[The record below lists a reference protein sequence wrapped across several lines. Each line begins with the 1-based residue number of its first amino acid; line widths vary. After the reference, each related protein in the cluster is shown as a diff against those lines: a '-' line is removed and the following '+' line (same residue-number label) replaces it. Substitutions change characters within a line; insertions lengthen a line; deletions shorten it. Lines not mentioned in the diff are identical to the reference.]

1 MSTPRSCAARALA
14 LVIATRL
21 TLDEALAQS
30 LGNLEGRDRAM
41 AREMAFGVC
50 RRFFELDGVLAQL
63 LRKAFKS
70 RDADVHALL
79 LLGLYQMR
87 YMRVPDHAAVSETV
101 AACRQ
106 LGKPW
111 AGGLTNAVLRQFQ
124 LRGEELLRNLDAAQR
139 CAHPRWLYEALAQ
152 AWPEQH
158 AAIIEANNEPA
169 PMSLRINRSRTTRA
183 AWMETARAAGLQ
195 SRAGALA
202 PDAVVLEQAVDVM
215 ALPGF
220 ADGLVSVQ
228 DEAAQLP
235 ADLLDCHSPQRVLDA
250 CAAPGGKSCQLLER
264 SGGIELMALDNS
276 AARLERVQ
284 QNLYRLGLR
293 ADVVCADATAP
304 ASWWDGRHF
313 GRILVDAPCSGSGV
327 IRRHPDIKMLRT
339 PRQIVEASAL
349 QRRILDALWPCLA
362 PGGMLLYCTCSV
374 LPTENEQ
381 LVAAFLGS
389 TPDARELPID
399 VPWGIARVHGRQLLP
414 ASGAQ
419 DGFYY
424 ARLLKDTGA

>member
-1 MSTPRSCAARALA
+1 MSTPRSCAAQALA
-14 LVIATRL
+14 LVIGARL

-41 AREMAFGVC
+41 TREMAFGVC

-79 LLGLYQMR
+79 LIGLYQMR
-87 YMRVPDHAAVSETV
+87 YMRVPDHAAVGETV

-124 LRGEELLRNLDAAQR
+124 LRGDELLRNLDAAQR
-139 CAHPRWLYEALAQ
+139 CAHPHWLFEALQQ
-152 AWPEQH
+152 AWPQQH
-158 AAIIEANNEPA
+158 AAIIEANNEAP
-169 PMSLRINRSRTTRA
+169 PMSLRVNRSRTTRE
-183 AWMETARAAGLQ
+183 AWMDSARAAGLEC
-195 SRAGALA
+195 RAGLLA
-202 PDAVVLEQAVDVM
+202 PDALMLERAVDVS

-220 ADGLVSVQ
+220 ADGLISVQ

-235 ADLLDCHSPQRVLDA
+235 ADLLDWRAPQRVLDA
-250 CAAPGGKSCQLLER
+250 CAAPGGKSCHLLER
-264 SGGIELMALDNS
+264 NAGLELVTLDSS
-276 AARLERVQ
+276 AARLERVR
-284 QNLYRLGLR
+284 QNLQRLQLR
-293 ADVVCADATAP
+293 AEVVCADATAP

-313 GRILVDAPCSGSGV
+313 ERILVDAPCSGSGV

-339 PRQIVEASAL
+339 PQQIVEASVL
-349 QRRILDALWPCLA
+349 QRRILAALWPCLA
-362 PGGMLLYCTCSV
+362 PGGVLLYCTCSV
-374 LPTENEQ
+374 LPAENEQ
-381 LVAAFLGS
+381 VVATFLGS

-399 VPWGIARVHGRQLLP
+399 APWGIARSHGRQLLP
-414 ASGAQ
+414 ASRAQ

-424 ARLLKDTGA
+424 ARLIKNSSA